1 MEVVQGS
8 VIPEGRE
15 TVHGGLGVMERGE
28 LRAPAA
34 PVLMGKP
41 RTWAEKVVKGF

>member
-15 TVHGGLGVMERGE
+15 TVHGGLGVMERGSSE
-28 LRAPAA
+28 LQQLR
-34 PVLMGKP
+34 
-41 RTWAEKVVKGF
+41 F